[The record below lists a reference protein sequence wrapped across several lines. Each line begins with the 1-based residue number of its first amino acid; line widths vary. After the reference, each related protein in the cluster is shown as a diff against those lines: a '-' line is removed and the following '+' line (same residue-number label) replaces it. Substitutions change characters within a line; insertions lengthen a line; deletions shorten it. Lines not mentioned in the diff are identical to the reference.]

1 MKRYQSFEEIDR
13 DLKRLSLEKQIALEE
28 LKMVK
33 NDFQEILKPMS
44 LVSNALSAF
53 GKFGTFMFIKKMFK

>member
-1 MKRYQSFEEIDR
+1 MKAYQSFEEIDR

-33 NDFQEILKPMS
+33 NDFEESLRPISILSDAFKFFS
-44 LVSNALSAF
+44 KYGALI
-53 GKFGTFMFIKKMFK
+53 FIKKIFK